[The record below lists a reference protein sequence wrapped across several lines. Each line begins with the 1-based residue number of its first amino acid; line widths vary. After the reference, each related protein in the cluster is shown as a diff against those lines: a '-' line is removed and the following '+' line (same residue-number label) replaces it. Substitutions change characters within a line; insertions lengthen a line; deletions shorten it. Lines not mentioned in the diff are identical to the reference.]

1 MSDLG
6 HQRTSGC
13 VRAESVHPPT
23 ADVRGVLR
31 HVAFGPEGDIGHLPS
46 FNDLVGAAEQG
57 KWHGEAK
64 RLCRLHVD
72 YEFELCDLLHR

>member
-1 MSDLG
+1 MKWDADQDAFDVCYVLNSGAKADLAG
-6 HQRTSGC
+6 GPS
-13 VRAESVHPPT
+13 RA
-23 ADVRGVLR
+23 RRR
-31 HVAFGPEGDIGHLPS
+31 HRPPS